1 MPFEFIL
8 FDLDNTLYS
17 RESGLL
23 QQIGRRIQLWLC
35 EHLGVG
41 WEQAALVRRDYFVRY
56 GTTLNGLLIEDD
68 VDAHDYLTFVHD
80 VPVETFLSPDPALA
94 AMLASI
100 PLRRVIYTNATTE
113 YSGRVLHALGVADL
127 FERVIS
133 IEDVGLRNKLYREG
147 YEYVLRLLNAAG
159 PQCIMVEDS
168 DRNLI
173 PAKALGMTTVLVGQ
187 GDGIGSPDGGV
198 DYAVQSVMDVGWVV
212 SRLLN
217 ASESNAQTA
226 KPTAL

>member
-1 MPFEFIL
+1 MSFEFIL

-23 QQIGRRIQLWLC
+23 QQIGRRIQMWLC
-35 EHLGVG
+35 DHLGVG
-41 WEQAALVRRDYFVRY
+41 WEQAAVVRRDYFVRY
-56 GTTLNGLLIEDD
+56 GTTLNGLLIEHA

-80 VPVETFLSPDPALA
+80 VPVETYLSPDPALA
-94 AMLASI
+94 AMLAAI

-113 YSGRVLHALGVADL
+113 YSGRVLRALGVANL

-133 IEDVGLRNKLYREG
+133 IEDVELRNKLHNEA
-147 YEYVLRLLNAAG
+147 YERVLTLLDATG

-173 PAKALGMTTVLVGQ
+173 PARALGITTVLVGQ
-187 GDGIGSPDGGV
+187 GDGIGSPDGSV
-198 DYAVQSVMDVGWVV
+198 DYMVQSVMDVGWVV
-212 SRLLN
+212 GRLLN
-217 ASESNAQTA
+217 SNE
-226 KPTAL
+226 PTNL